1 MRRKTLL
8 LMLLMAL
15 FSSGA
20 WAQTQTVYTSYTYDN
35 GTSSYASDQSPA
47 KLVDN
52 IKNSNSKWCVTSFS
66 SYSPI
71 YVEFH
76 STDPIIPVGYV
87 MTTGGDCASW
97 TGRNP
102 RSWIIKAKRN
112 SSDSWAVI
120 ADESNNTTLQDVDL
134 QDYTFNLNNSTEYQY
149 FRFEVSAIAS
159 GNTFQLT
166 ELQFLVNNGG
176 GGSGTTVSWGSIS
189 DNNGTSDEL
198 AISPIGRHYGWEY
211 KVYCYRPNTLPF
223 SGDITQIGFLPSTTQ
238 STPGTASSSVTVN
251 GVSDSNP
258 MQIWMKEVDGN
269 TSLDAN
275 TTFATYASGATKVYS
290 GNIPA
295 TTSGTMN
302 HFSLS
307 TSFSHSQENSLLI
320 LVRTKS
326 NSNSGDGALYCY
338 NKILTGGV
346 NLSWSKRQDSSD
358 PGISVSGSVTQNK
371 LPVLEV
377 TYNSN
382 TQTCEGFESDL
393 GGWISTAQ
401 DDSYKWARKTG
412 TGGGSYNTAGEGSYN
427 VGAYKSSRINK
438 YTYLTYCADLSS
450 CTDIYISYKYINPAW
465 SSDIDYIYLQTSTDG
480 TNYTNL
486 KSHTS
491 SHTSWTQESN
501 VSIPNGTKYI
511 RFAAY
516 GNYGYGVG
524 LDEICLEY
532 SGSPT
537 YITEIASVDDW
548 NAFCA
553 AVNSG
558 YSYSGK
564 TVTMTADVGTVNT
577 ICGKLT
583 GVNDTTPKAF
593 SGTFDGGGHT
603 LTVNYTD
610 QPRFAA
616 PFKFLDG
623 ATIRNLRTSGTIT
636 GSSNNDGKVIAGLV
650 GVSKGTTNI
659 IGCSSN
665 VNITSYYNNGDDVAL
680 SGLVAAINGG
690 TLTVEGCAFEG
701 SLTASTSNNNHN
713 GGIVGYWYSGTH
725 VYVRNTVFAP
735 TALNVTTGDTGYSFT
750 IARTTNNA
758 QVTIENCYYTQ
769 VLGNAQGK
777 QRYTITGQSP
787 ATVAMSGTET
797 NYGASGIKAYKN
809 GSTQLPGLVYN
820 GTIIAGSSE
829 TVNLSLGYTGSGILS
844 GYQASNGTLSGN
856 ALTGSN
862 DAYTLSSITANS
874 VITAAS
880 FQDAY
885 LIDFETAAL
894 DQFGFVNDG
903 SYPWVVTDCSNSTNS
918 VAPYAGS
925 YCMMSGNY
933 NVANTES
940 AMQMTVEFTSPGSIS
955 FYWLSSGE
963 GSSWD
968 YGKFYVNGSQITST
982 NVASWNQYTYPVT
995 AGTYTFKWAYRKDG
1009 SVNSYDDR
1017 LYVDNIVF
1025 ASNGNFVAVIPDPTA
1040 GGTATVGSNGAQ
1052 GIFVADGGSTALTA
1066 TPASG
1071 YHLVN
1076 WTENGSTL
1084 SSSNPYTLS
1093 NITANHVVKA
1103 NFSNT
1108 CTLTTSVNPSEGG
1121 SITCSPTGNNG
1132 VYNYGTQVQL
1142 TATPN
1147 TGYQFT
1153 GWMVDGSSA
1162 GSTNPYTITM
1172 NTDHNVVANFQ
1183 LNSYNI
1189 QASVDP
1195 ANSGTIQGTGSYNHG
1210 ATATLTATPANNY
1223 RFVNWTKNGS
1233 VVSSDNPYSFTAT
1246 EDATYTANFSLNQH
1260 TLTINY
1266 VDGNGATVAPQHTST
1281 VSYGDTYAV
1290 ASPAVTGYTP
1300 DQATV
1305 SGTMPDSDVTVT
1317 VTYSIN
1323 SYQLTIV
1330 YEYADHSTAATT
1342 YTAQLD
1348 YGESYNVASPAITCY
1363 SPSQATVSGN
1373 MPANNLTVTVTY
1385 TMKEYTIIVAS
1396 DGNGSVSI
1404 ANASGSQV
1412 TVSCGTQVTIV
1423 ATPNTGYSL
1432 VNWTNDLNATTVT
1445 DNPYQFTANETI
1457 FGNANSIT
1465 LVANFDLTPPSFT
1478 TTVNSVTDNSVN
1490 MSGAVTYGG
1499 NITEY
1504 GFCWNTTGETPTSLV
1519 AGSYY
1524 RVGNGVPS
1532 ASFTQNITG
1541 LTSNTLYYVWSYVVS
1556 NSTVMCGDRQTFT
1569 TLAQVTTASATNVT
1583 TYDATMGGSWA
1594 TGGGAT
1600 ITGCGVVYGTGSTPT
1615 IGDGTST
1622 QVAMASPSS
1631 PFTLQNSSN
1640 LLAETTYY
1648 VRAYVT
1654 NAGGTSYGSAVSFTT
1669 LGYYGIAYM
1678 VSPAASD
1685 GVITFSPAGDGQG
1698 QGTKVIPVGNGNNA
1712 SQMFPLMG
1720 TTSTSFDE
1728 MLYPALTIDGNAVQG
1743 DIQSISFFVKTK
1755 ATGAQNPTLDI
1766 YLMETSSTTLTSGVA
1781 IPVANLCYSGTVS
1794 VSNLN
1799 TWVDI
1804 TLDTPFAYQGGNLI
1818 VAVDYSGS
1826 GAYTWASSDA
1836 TGKSLC
1842 FMRSVTSG
1850 GNINGDVN
1858 YGTWTEDQMGLSSN
1872 QLPNAKFTIA
1882 TASGNTEWCS
1892 YGYTTTA
1899 SASTLNP
1906 DYVFDHWTV
1915 DGTDVSGNTPTY
1927 TFNNITAD
1935 HTITANFVLTYKRFV
1950 FDGNWNVAGNWDP
1963 EGVPTLSDEIAIE
1976 ANAIIPSGV
1985 IGYANNIRPITHAN
1999 SSITIKDGGQL
2010 VHNNGSNNMVTVT
2023 VEDTIVGYGAAIANT
2038 NKDYEILSFPV
2049 SNLTAGSNAIT
2060 GLLTGAQHPFD
2071 FYSFYASEDPLEW
2084 LHQTADSTLSLM
2096 KGYIYASQDG
2106 TTIRVT
2112 GPVMSSAND
2121 VNSTAVDFL
2130 NANAPRFNGWA
2141 LMGNPF
2147 VCNAYVSLGTNN
2159 GAGAEANFYKLNHTS
2174 GYDEFV
2180 PFSSGDAV
2188 TPMGG
2193 VMFRVYDD
2201 DYIVY
2206 SRTAPGRGTG
2216 ILNMDVNKVSV
2227 RGAETLDRARVRFG
2241 EGRNLEKFQF
2251 DTRHTKIY
2259 IPEGDQDFSVYYAD
2273 GAGTIPVNFK
2283 AQDNGRYTL
2292 DFSTEEVSFNYLHL
2306 IDNMNGND
2314 VDLLQTP
2321 YYAFDAKST
2330 DFASRFTLVFATGN
2344 DNDDTFAFFNNGVW
2358 IINNDGDATLQVVD
2372 ALGRMLSS
2380 ENISGSTS
2388 KAINVA
2394 PGVYMLRLINGD
2406 KVKVQKI
2413 VVKR

>member
-1 MRRKTLL
+1 MKRKTLL

-20 WAQTQTVYTSYTYDN
+20 WAQTLYTSYTYDN
-35 GTSSYASDQSPA
+35 GTSHYASSQSPA
-47 KLVDN
+47 KLIDN
-52 IKNSNSKWCVTSFS
+52 VKSGDSKWCVTQFTSW
-66 SYSPI
+66 SPI

-76 STDPIIPVGYV
+76 STQPIIPVGYV
-87 MTTGGDCASW
+87 MTTGGDCSSY

-102 RSWIIKAKRN
+102 RSWVIKAKRN
-112 SSDSWAVI
+112 SGDSWTTI
-120 ADESNNTTLQDVDL
+120 ETQSSNTTLQDVNL
-134 QDYTFNLNNSTEYQY
+134 RDYTFNLNNSTEYQY
-149 FRFEVSAIAS
+149 FRFEVSTIANTGS
-159 GNTFQLT
+159 GYNVFQLT
-166 ELQFLVNNGG
+166 ELQFLVNNGGG

-189 DNNGTSDEL
+189 DNNGSSDEL

-223 SGDITQIGFLPSTTQ
+223 SGDITQIGFLPSTSQ
-238 STPGTASSSVTVN
+238 STPGTASSSITVN

-346 NLSWSKRQDSSD
+346 NLAWSNRQDSSD

-412 TGGGSYNTAGEGSYN
+412 TGGGSYNSAGEGSYN

-516 GNYGYGVG
+516 GKYGYGVG

-636 GSSNNDGKVIAGLV
+636 GSSNDDGKVIAGLV

-777 QRYTITGQSP
+777 QRYTITGQNP

-797 NYGASGIKAYKN
+797 DYGASGIKAYKD

-1009 SVNSYDDR
+1009 SVDSNDDR

-1025 ASNGNFVAVIPDPTA
+1025 ASNGNFVAVIPDPTV
-1040 GGTATVGSNGAQ
+1040 GGTATVGNNGAQ

-1084 SSSNPYTLS
+1084 SSSNPYMLS

-1108 CTLTTSVNPSEGG
+1108 CTLTTSVNSSEGG
-1121 SITCSPTGNNG
+1121 SITCSPTAANG

-1162 GSTNPYTITM
+1162 GSTNPYAITM
-1172 NTDHNVVANFQ
+1172 NADHNVVANFALQ
-1183 LNSYNI
+1183 SFQITVN
-1189 QASVDP
+1189 AGTGGTTTG
-1195 ANSGTIQGTGSYNHG
+1195 SGTFNYGASCTVT
-1210 ATATLTATPANNY
+1210 ATANTGYVFSGWYENNSLVSPNASYTFTVTSARTLEANFTANTYNVTYTNGGNGSCSGVATASYGSTVMVTATADTGYELSTLTYTPAGGTAVDITSS
-1223 RFVNWTKNGS
+1223 RQFTMPAGDVTVNAT
-1233 VVSSDNPYSFTAT
+1233 FTAINYT
-1246 EDATYTANFSLNQH
+1246 ITYTN
-1260 TLTINY
+1260 
-1266 VDGNGATVAPQHTST
+1266 DGNGSCSGIATANM
-1281 VSYGDTYAV
+1281 GDV
-1290 ASPAVTGYTP
+1290 
-1300 DQATV
+1300 
-1305 SGTMPDSDVTVT
+1305 VTVT
-1317 VTYSIN
+1317 VTPASGYGI
-1323 SYQLTIV
+1323 
-1330 YEYADHSTAATT
+1330 STLT
-1342 YTAQLD
+1342 YTPAGGTAVDITSSQQFTMP
-1348 YGESYNVASPAITCY
+1348 ASAVTVHATFTQAVRIITVSADPAGTG
-1363 SPSQATVSGN
+1363 TVSGGGN
-1373 MPANNLTVTVTY
+1373 YLQGASCTVTALANAGYSFQYWHENGNPTAVSTDATY
-1385 TMKEYTIIVAS
+1385 TFTVTGDRNLVAHFDPDRTLTTNATPIEGGWVTADVASTIGTITVGTGTATISNTPYATGSYKSYQQCLYKANEINGSGWITSISYEIKGNTNVQTNHIEIYMKNSSLTSFAGTSNSNFETVTASNKVFDGDWTITNVDGWSTII
-1396 DGNGSVSI
+1396 
-1404 ANASGSQV
+1404 
-1412 TVSCGTQVTIV
+1412 
-1423 ATPNTGYSL
+1423 
-1432 VNWTNDLNATTVT
+1432 
-1445 DNPYQFTANETI
+1445 
-1457 FGNANSIT
+1457 
-1465 LVANFDLTPPSFT
+1465 
-1478 TTVNSVTDNSVN
+1478 
-1490 MSGAVTYGG
+1490 
-1499 NITEY
+1499 
-1504 GFCWNTTGETPTSLV
+1504 
-1519 AGSYY
+1519 
-1524 RVGNGVPS
+1524 
-1532 ASFTQNITG
+1532 
-1541 LTSNTLYYVWSYVVS
+1541 
-1556 NSTVMCGDRQTFT
+1556 
-1569 TLAQVTTASATNVT
+1569 
-1583 TYDATMGGSWA
+1583 
-1594 TGGGAT
+1594 
-1600 ITGCGVVYGTGSTPT
+1600 
-1615 IGDGTST
+1615 
-1622 QVAMASPSS
+1622 
-1631 PFTLQNSSN
+1631 
-1640 LLAETTYY
+1640 
-1648 VRAYVT
+1648 
-1654 NAGGTSYGSAVSFTT
+1654 
-1669 LGYYGIAYM
+1669 
-1678 VSPAASD
+1678 
-1685 GVITFSPAGDGQG
+1685 
-1698 QGTKVIPVGNGNNA
+1698 
-1712 SQMFPLMG
+1712 
-1720 TTSTSFDE
+1720 
-1728 MLYPALTIDGNAVQG
+1728 
-1743 DIQSISFFVKTK
+1743 
-1755 ATGAQNPTLDI
+1755 
-1766 YLMETSSTTLTSGVA
+1766 
-1781 IPVANLCYSGTVS
+1781 
-1794 VSNLN
+1794 
-1799 TWVDI
+1799 
-1804 TLDTPFAYQGGNLI
+1804 LDTPFYYDGTSSLMIGIHENTNQNKTANF
-1818 VAVDYSGS
+1818 V
-1826 GAYTWASSDA
+1826 YTSVNNTRLNTYGPQNTCPDPNPLDPSTFSAS
-1836 TGKSLC
+1836 
-1842 FMRSVTSG
+1842 
-1850 GNINGDVN
+1850 
-1858 YGTWTEDQMGLSSN
+1858 GLSKARGSERAN
-1872 QLPNAKFTIA
+1872 VRLGFGTYHNGESIALTAHANPGYQFT
-1882 TASGNTEWCS
+1882 G
-1892 YGYTTTA
+1892 
-1899 SASTLNP
+1899 
-1906 DYVFDHWTV
+1906 WTV
-1915 DGTDVSGNTPTY
+1915 DGTADGNTNPY
-1927 TFNNITAD
+1927 TVTMNAN
-1935 HTITANFVLTYKRFV
+1935 HNVVANFEARWTFV
-1950 FDGNWNVAGNWDP
+1950 HAGNWNVPTNWLP
-1963 EGVPTLSDEIAIE
+1963 VGQPGASDDVYIE
-1976 ANAIIPSGV
+1976 AAAIIPANCTAEANTVTINSG
-1985 IGYANNIRPITHAN
+1985 GT
-1999 SSITIKDGGQL
+1999 ITIADGGQL
-2010 VHNNGSNNMVTVT
+2010 KHNNTGVVATVQRNVTA
-2023 VEDTIVGYGAAIANT
+2023 YGAGNAQTRQGYILYTSPVTSAVTNFTGIFAADQNDHEDLYYFDYSHYNNNELKEWVRVTNSVSEVIPHVPSGYPAN
-2038 NKDYEILSFPV
+2038 YIS
-2049 SNLTAGSNAIT
+2049 
-2060 GLLTGAQHPFD
+2060 
-2071 FYSFYASEDPLEW
+2071 
-2084 LHQTADSTLSLM
+2084 
-2096 KGYIYASQDG
+2096 GYIYARQNG
-2106 TTIRVT
+2106 TTIST
-2112 GPVMSSAND
+2112 PVGTVRPSNSNYNIPLRYTANG
-2121 VNSTAVDFL
+2121 TE
-2130 NANAPRFNGWA
+2130 RFNGWN
-2141 LMGNPF
+2141 LIGNPF
-2147 VCNAYVSLGTNN
+2147 VCNAYMTAYDGNNNELNYYVLNGNGDDFTPASSTNAVSPT
-2159 GAGAEANFYKLNHTS
+2159 GAIMVKATGANQQ
-2174 GYDEFV
+2174 
-2180 PFSSGDAV
+2180 V
-2188 TPMGG
+2188 TA
-2193 VMFRVYDD
+2193 
-2201 DYIVY
+2201 
-2206 SRTAPGRGTG
+2206 SRTAPPSRSG
-2216 ILNMDVNKVSV
+2216 ILNVDVAS
-2227 RGAETLDRARVRFG
+2227 RASRAATGDRARLRFG
-2241 EGRNLEKFQF
+2241 NGVALEKFQF
-2251 DTRHTKIY
+2251 DPNHTRVS
-2259 IPEGDQDFSVYYAD
+2259 IPVDGTDYAVVYVEPT
-2273 GAGTIPVNFK
+2273 GEVPVNFK
-2283 AQDNGRYTL
+2283 AEENGRYSITVSNEAVN
-2292 DFSTEEVSFNYLHL
+2292 FSYLHL
-2306 IDNMNGND
+2306 IDNMTGD
-2314 VDLLQTP
+2314 DTDLLKTP
-2321 YYAFDAKST
+2321 SYGFEAKTT
-2330 DFASRFTLVFATGN
+2330 DYESRFKIVFATSEGEG
-2344 DNDDTFAFFNNGVW
+2344 DEPFAFYSNGVW
-2358 IINNDGDATLQVVD
+2358 VINNEGDGMLQLVD
-2372 ALGRMLSS
+2372 VLGHVLCNDR
-2380 ENISGSTS
+2380 ISGATT
-2388 KAINVA
+2388 KAIDAA
-2394 PGVYMLRLINGD
+2394 PGVYMFRLINGD
-2406 KVKVQKI
+2406 SVRVQKI